1 MLSNVDLNLLVA
13 LDALLVERNVT
24 RAAARLCIGQPAM
37 SASLARL
44 RKHFDD
50 PLLARDGRGYV
61 LTTLAESLVDPV
73 RSAVVAAEAVL
84 GRLPG
89 FDPATDQRT
98 FTIIASDYVALVL
111 LRPFLADLAVE
122 APSITISV
130 HHVAADNDERLRR
143 GSVDLV
149 IFPSELNRELADLP
163 RTELFSD
170 RFVLVAD
177 RDNPDLVDGIDLDR
191 FANLPYLSVAGG
203 QPSLVENQLDA
214 QGIVRRAD
222 VLTESFA
229 AAPLM
234 VVGTRLVAV
243 VQERLV
249 RFVAGGSAL
258 QILEPPFDLRPLT
271 EAMWW
276 NPRTTD
282 DPAHRWLRRRL
293 RDRAAT
299 I

>member
-1 MLSNVDLNLLVA
+1 MLGNVDLNLLVA
-13 LDALLVERNVT
+13 LDALLIERNVT
-24 RAAARLCIGQPAM
+24 RAATRLSLGQPAM

-50 PLLARDGRGYV
+50 PLLARNGRAYV

-73 RSAVVAAEAVL
+73 RTAVLAADAVL
-84 GRLPG
+84 GRNRE
-89 FDPATDQRT
+89 FDPTVERRT
-98 FTIIASDYVALVL
+98 FTIIASDYVSLVL
-111 LRPFLADLAVE
+111 LRPFLADLATE
-122 APSITISV
+122 APAVTIAIRQI
-130 HHVAADNDERLRR
+130 AADNDERLRR
-143 GSVDLV
+143 GSVDLL

-177 RDNPDLVDGIDLDR
+177 RDNPDLTDGVDLDR
-191 FANLPYLSVAGG
+191 FAELRYLSLTGG
-203 QPSLVENQLDA
+203 QPSLVESQLDA
-214 QGIVRRAD
+214 LGIARRVE

-229 AAPLM
+229 VAPLM
-234 VVGTRLVAV
+234 VLGTGLVAV
-243 VQERLV
+243 VQERLA
-249 RFVAGGSAL
+249 RLVAGTSL
-258 QILEPPFDLRPLT
+258 QIMDPPFALRPLT

-282 DPAHRWLRRRL
+282 DPAHRWLRRSL
-293 RDRAAT
+293 LERAGS